1 MKKTIAIILTAA
13 FLKLT
18 GLSCL
23 AEENNRTLNLSPA
36 VKYSLMN
43 YTMMPSDLKHT
54 KEYYLK
60 KSKNRKTEGWI
71 LIAVGGMCL
80 GVYAVNEIN
89 HNASDDES
97 AFDFSST
104 YNDFLGFFGGIC
116 ILGGTIDFISSSNN
130 ARKAAS
136 LSLNMEQ
143 IRMPQLNSSYLKATP
158 ALCLKINF

>member
-1 MKKTIAIILTAA
+1 MKKIAPIILAAA
-13 FLKLT
+13 FLNLT
-18 GLSCL
+18 GLTCL
-23 AEENNRTLNLSPA
+23 PEDNTGTMNLSPA

-43 YTMMPSDLKHT
+43 YYSMPSDLKHS

-60 KSKNRKTEGWI
+60 KSKGQKTEGWI
-71 LIAVGGMCL
+71 LLAIGGVCL

-89 HNASDDES
+89 HKPSDDES

-104 YNDFLGFFGGIC
+104 YNDFLGVFGGIC
-116 ILGGTIDFISSSNN
+116 VLGSILDFIWSSNN

-143 IRMPQLNSSYLKATP
+143 IRMPQLNSFYLKATP